1 MDSEKIKIC
10 IEHGLPNC
18 CEKFPHT
25 HPQIEEIAE
34 KLYEQTMAG
43 IQYGDGRDLLEWK
56 ELVKNG
62 FVAYAKD
69 ALQQATQR
77 AYEQGREATLAEVKK
92 VCDKMKA
99 EIKTPDGYASTYYN
113 IKSSCDYNKLLD
125 EIALALLS
133 TIEK

>member
-1 MDSEKIKIC
+1 M
-10 IEHGLPNC
+10 
-18 CEKFPHT
+18 PHS
-25 HPQIEEIAE
+25 HSQIEEILATFAD
-34 KLYEQTMAG
+34 KFDQS
-43 IQYGDGRDLLEWK
+43 DGRIDEYIKDVQDWFRTALL
-56 ELVKNG
+56 
-62 FVAYAKD
+62 
-69 ALQQATQR
+69 QATQT
-77 AYEQGREATLAEVKK
+77 AREETLAEVKK